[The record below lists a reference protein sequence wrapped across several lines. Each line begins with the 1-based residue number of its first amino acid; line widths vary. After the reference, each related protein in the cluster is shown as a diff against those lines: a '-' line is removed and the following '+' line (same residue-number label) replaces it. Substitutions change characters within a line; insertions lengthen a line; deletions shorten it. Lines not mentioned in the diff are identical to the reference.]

1 MFRVKIL
8 LSREEESYRCDF
20 YKKKFKCY
28 EFSNTRVVRR
38 LILHYI
44 ILTDLSR
51 LFSVG
56 VFPFSFSGKLN
67 FTESFSSV
75 SLDIIYREIFRITN
89 TLIGEKHLI
98 LISVKFRFHSIQNLL
113 FSFFYENNTHIFS
126 INDIF
131 SDVLYYNILS
141 IYLMA

>member
-1 MFRVKIL
+1 MLPLKFELAFAKMFRVKIL
-8 LSREEESYRCDF
+8 LSRGEESYRCDF

-51 LFSVG
+51 LCSVG

-89 TLIGEKHLI
+89 TLIG
-98 LISVKFRFHSIQNLL
+98 VKALNFDFREIP
-113 FSFFYENNTHIFS
+113 FSFYSKFACFV
-126 INDIF
+126 F
-131 SDVLYYNILS
+131 LWK
-141 IYLMA
+141 